1 MSAHQAS
8 KPLNTKRKAI
18 LLFDHYLILQ
28 SGLRIDSDKFGMINF
43 PSYLSP
49 KRAGSRTVYFVSEF
63 KRIIPFVAL
72 LAIKVGALDIDLSIY
87 PVSQSFDP
95 GYVIRL
101 TSNLGVTVL

>member
-1 MSAHQAS
+1 MV
-8 KPLNTKRKAI
+8 NI
-18 LLFDHYLILQ
+18 
-28 SGLRIDSDKFGMINF
+28 

-72 LAIKVGALDIDLSIY
+72 LAIKAGALEIDLSIY

-95 GYVIRL
+95 GYVSSL
-101 TSNLGVTVL
+101 TSYLGDTVLYCVFNFLSPRAGG